1 MATVNADETSRTAGK
16 RRGQV
21 LRDEDLRDEN
31 SRDENL
37 RDVEWNRAHLI
48 GWRELVAFPEWGIK
62 GVEAKIDTGARTS
75 ALHVEDITRLK
86 GDRVRFHV
94 ILSRD
99 NPKARVEAEAP
110 IVRTARIRSSTGHL
124 QVRYVVR
131 ARIRVG
137 PHKRKI
143 EVSLVRRHEMLC
155 RMLLGRTA
163 LDGFLI
169 DCGLRYVYGEPEK
182 RARAKKKRKK
192 LGSENTGE
200 KKPRKKKRKSSS

>member
-1 MATVNADETSRTAGK
+1 MAAVKASETNRTPGT
-16 RRGQV
+16 RRG
-21 LRDEDLRDEN
+21 DD
-31 SRDENL
+31 L
-37 RDVEWNRAHLI
+37 RDVEWDRAHPI
-48 GWRELVAFPEWGIK
+48 GWRELVDFPDWGIK

-124 QVRYVVR
+124 QVRYVVS
-131 ARIRVG
+131 ATIRLG

-143 EVSLVRRHEMLC
+143 EVSLVRRHEMIC

-163 LDGFLI
+163 LGGFLI
-169 DCGLRYVYGEPEK
+169 DCGLRYVYGGTGARTKAKTEPRKKSAREAGGEK
-182 RARAKKKRKK
+182 KSRKKKRKK
-192 LGSENTGE
+192 
-200 KKPRKKKRKSSS
+200 SS

>member
-1 MATVNADETSRTAGK
+1 MATAKTSETNRTAGK
-16 RRGQV
+16 RRGQD
-21 LRDEDLRDEN
+21 LRDEDFG
-31 SRDENL
+31 
-37 RDVEWNRAHLI
+37 DVEWNRAHLI

-94 ILSRD
+94 ILSRN
-99 NPKARVEAEAP
+99 NPEARVEAEAP
-110 IVRTARIRSSTGHL
+110 IVRTARIRSSTGHV
-124 QVRYVVR
+124 QVRYVVS
-131 ARIRVG
+131 AMIRIG

-155 RMLLGRTA
+155 RMLLGRTS

-182 RARAKKKRKK
+182 RARVKGKRAKKPSRSK
-192 LGSENTGE
+192 TGE
-200 KKPRKKKRKSSS
+200 KKPKKKKRKSSS